1 MSGQYQTISQCFL
14 SRASADA
21 SKTAW
26 RRKERGVW
34 RPVSWAEALHEVSTL
49 AQGLAD
55 NGLRRGDS
63 VLICADKTHHWVV
76 AAHAIQGLG
85 GIVAPIMPDASPRE
99 AGFCLEQ
106 ITTPKMILVESEKAL
121 SAVSS
126 ACSASGFSGPV
137 FLGKSN
143 QGTVSA
149 TDDAGRSESQIQNLS
164 LIHISEP
171 TRPY

>member
-1 MSGQYQTISQCFL
+1 MAPCVLG
-14 SRASADA
+14 
-21 SKTAW
+21 
-26 RRKERGVW
+26 RG
-34 RPVSWAEALHEVSTL
+34 LHEVSTL

-137 FLGKSN
+137 FLG
-143 QGTVSA
+143 
-149 TDDAGRSESQIQNLS
+149 
-164 LIHISEP
+164 
-171 TRPY
+171 